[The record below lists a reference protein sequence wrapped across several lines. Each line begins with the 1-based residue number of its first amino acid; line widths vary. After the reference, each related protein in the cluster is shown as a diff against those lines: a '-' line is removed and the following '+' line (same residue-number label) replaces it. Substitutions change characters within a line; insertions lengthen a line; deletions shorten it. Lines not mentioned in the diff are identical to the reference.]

1 MFFSFSLAPDK
12 LKMVLKFLANLYQE
26 KPLEYDPKILEGERD
41 VIQKERQGYENNPA
55 WALGFKIGEFFKGK
69 EHYSSKNSHSA
80 PFGRK
85 FIKTFQMQ
93 LQNTDQSFGGRLN
106 IN

>member
-69 EHYSSKNSHSA
+69 EHYSSKNSQSA
-80 PFGRK
+80 
-85 FIKTFQMQ
+85 I
-93 LQNTDQSFGGRLN
+93 S
-106 IN
+106 